1 MDNIKKQCSSCC
13 CLKEPNSFIKNDKVM
28 KNCIKCREYKKAQ
41 GKKYRDKVKAES
53 VRIAKLYEIRCIE
66 NAKIRQLRMSA
77 F

>member
-13 CLKEPNSFIKNDKVM
+13 CLREPNSFIKNDKVL
-28 KNCIKCREYKKAQ
+28 KNCIECRNNY
-41 GKKYRDKVKAES
+41 KKYRDKIKAES
-53 VRIAKLYEIRCIE
+53 VRIAKLYEIHCIE